1 MSEAE
6 QIHLSEVISHGEP
19 NIVLDAMGGDNAPD
33 EVILGGLMAAPSIK
47 GDLILV
53 GQQEVIEASLNR
65 VGTGAPRPQ
74 NVKIFHASQV
84 IEMGEKPLDAYRKKK
99 DSSMLVGCRLVKEG
113 KAKAFVS
120 AGSTG
125 AASATSLLTWRQVQG
140 IHRPAI
146 GSQLP
151 NMHGGFL
158 LLDSGASPDVD
169 PEHLVEFAI
178 MGRAYA
184 EAVMGRKNPKV
195 HLVNI
200 GEEEGKG
207 NAFAKQ
213 AYKLLQQHEWFAGN
227 IEGKDMFNSSCDVVV
242 CEAFV
247 GNTILKT
254 AEGVAE
260 MFAKMIRSG
269 VPTNKLLQ
277 TMYWPLKKVMKPIRK
292 HMDYAEVGGSP
303 LLGLNGTC
311 IIAHGRSNSKA
322 IMNAVLMADKAI
334 RSELVDH
341 IREAVH
347 RDLPQ
352 NFEEPQNG

>member
-1 MSEAE
+1 MSAAN
-6 QIHLSEVISHGEP
+6 QGVLDGLKTDH
-19 NIVLDAMGGDNAPD
+19 NIVVDAMGGDNAPD
-33 EVILGGLMAAPSIK
+33 EIVLGAIQAAPLVQSNI
-47 GDLILV
+47 ILV
-53 GQQEVIEASLNR
+53 GQRDVVQKSLTKQIGGPIPTNIL
-65 VGTGAPRPQ
+65 VY
-74 NVKIFHASQV
+74 HASQV

-125 AASATSLLTWRQVQG
+125 AASATSLLTWRQVHG

-158 LLDSGASPDVD
+158 MLDSGASPDVD

-178 MGRAYA
+178 IGRAYA
-184 EAVMGRKNPKV
+184 ERVMGRKNPKV
-195 HLVNI
+195 HLINI

-213 AYKLLQQHEWFAGN
+213 AHKLLAQHEWFAGN
-227 IEGKDMFNSSCDVVV
+227 IEGKDMFNSPCDVVV

-247 GNTILKT
+247 GNTVLKT

-260 MFAKMIRSG
+260 MFAKMIKAG
-269 VPTNKLLQ
+269 VPTNKLMQ

-311 IIAHGRSNSKA
+311 IIAHGRSNAKA
-322 IMNAVLMADKAI
+322 MKNAILMADKAV
-334 RSELVDH
+334 RTELVEH
-341 IREAVH
+341 IREAVD
-347 RDLPQ
+347 RELPSAKQ
-352 NFEEPQNG
+352 VDSQPAE